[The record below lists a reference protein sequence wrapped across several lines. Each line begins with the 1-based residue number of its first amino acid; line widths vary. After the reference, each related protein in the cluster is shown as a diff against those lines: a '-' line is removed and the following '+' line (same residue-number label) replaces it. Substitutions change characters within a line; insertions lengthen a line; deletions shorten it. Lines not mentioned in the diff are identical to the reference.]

1 VDHADTSS
9 STVARKP
16 GHSTRSTSIHYTQDP
31 FELHKERD
39 YWRLFNFY
47 GRISGNVVTSPH
59 VTPRLFSFSEPVSEI
74 QSKPSGSGTPKTSDD
89 CVSKA
94 KTLESL
100 QSIHATCLEGW
111 RGWAN
116 YPLCLAQPQP
126 SRAGAVR
133 STEQFLV
140 SCFLFPERNVPGS
153 IIMRA

>member
-1 VDHADTSS
+1 MDHADTSS

-16 GHSTRSTSIHYTQDP
+16 GHSTRSTSIRYTQDP

-47 GRISGNVVTSPH
+47 GRISGNDVTSPH

-94 KTLESL
+94 ESLESL
-100 QSIHATCLEGW
+100 QKHPCNLPGGVAW
-111 RGWAN
+111 VAN

-140 SCFLFPERNVPGS
+140 SRKECSGVQ
-153 IIMRA
+153 